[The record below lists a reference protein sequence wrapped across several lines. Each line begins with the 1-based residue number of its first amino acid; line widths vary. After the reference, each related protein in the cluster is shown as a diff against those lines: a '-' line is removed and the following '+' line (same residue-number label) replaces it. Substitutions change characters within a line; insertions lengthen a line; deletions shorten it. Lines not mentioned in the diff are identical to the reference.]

1 MRSPE
6 RLSRA
11 NKARWRSRSP
21 VTSSGC
27 DAVAAR
33 GARRDRPRRKD
44 AMRVAAR
51 CGAPPSAR
59 SPIPTSTRTRA
70 SARFSWTSGRTPA
83 SRCVSRAVRGLGERA
98 GGGGS
103 RATGSRSRTTCACC
117 CARDASGYSREA
129 RRNASPRSTRT
140 LRLPT
145 IPIPT
150 NPSSPPPRDPTRCS
164 VASRPSRRTLINAQ
178 TEAEETASFPRMRRP
193 TTRTRRATTPN
204 SILGR
209 ARRSSSSPTP
219 LTSRRGARGAGPSFP
234 GPLASPGRCI
244 ERCRGSTTRARPTA
258 RGRSR
263 TSRNPNPGR
272 APPP

>member
-21 VTSSGC
+21 VTSSGY

-33 GARRDRPRRKD
+33 GARRDGPRHKD

-83 SRCVSRAVRGLGERA
+83 SRCVSRAVRGIGERA
-98 GGGGS
+98 GGEAGGS

-117 CARDASGYSREA
+117 CARDASGYSRET
-129 RRNASPRSTRT
+129 RRHASPRSTRT
-140 LRLPT
+140 LRLQT
-145 IPIPT
+145 T
-150 NPSSPPPRDPTRCS
+150 TTPSRPAPRDPTRCS
-164 VASRPSRRTLINAQ
+164 VASRPSRRTFTTNAGVD
-178 TEAEETASFPRMRRP
+178 AEETAAPFPRMRRP
-193 TTRTRRATTPN
+193 TTPNRTP
-204 SILGR
+204 SGR
-209 ARRSSSSPTP
+209 ERRSSSSPTP
-219 LTSRRGARGAGPSFP
+219 STWRRGARGAGPSFP
-234 GPLASPGRCI
+234 GRLASPGRCI
-244 ERCRGSTTRARPTA
+244 ERCRG
-258 RGRSR
+258 
-263 TSRNPNPGR
+263 
-272 APPP
+272 